1 MRISSRI
8 NSRFAPSLSFLL
20 LCLLMVTLWLAG
32 GASRGDALGQVV
44 VRSAAAV
51 VMAVAIL
58 FGPRPSLATT
68 RPVACLLAL
77 VILLPLAQ
85 LVPLPPAI
93 WQALPGRALFAQA
106 ADIIHEAQPW
116 RPWTIVP
123 GATVNAVASL
133 IVPTAVLLLVSG
145 AKETERALVPGL
157 LLVLIAAST
166 LLGLLQLSGAHFNN
180 PLINDSVG
188 QVSGTFANRNHFAL
202 FLALGCLLA
211 PVWAFLGGRPPS
223 WRGPVALGLAL
234 LFALTIAVT
243 GSRAGI
249 VVGMLALGAGLWIVR
264 HGIRRTMA
272 HYPRWAFPAM
282 LAAIPGF
289 IAIFVLITIAA
300 GRAVSIERLFTSD
313 AAQDMR
319 TRGLPTVLEMIR
331 NYFPAGSGFGGFDQ
345 VFRIHEPFALLKP
358 TYFNHAHNDLL
369 EVILEGGIAGAA
381 LLVAALA
388 WLAYAGLRAWRA
400 GPGTRHGLPK
410 AGAVVLLLILIASAF
425 DYPARTPMMMA
436 IIILG
441 ATWLSETAAT
451 PRASALPQ
459 SDQHL

>member
-1 MRISSRI
+1 MPYRIR
-8 NSRFAPSLSFLL
+8 SRFAPSLSFLL
-20 LCLLMVTLWLAG
+20 LCLLLVALWLAG
-32 GASRGDALGQVV
+32 GTSRSDALGQVV
-44 VRSAAAV
+44 VRSAAAIA
-51 VMAVAIL
+51 MAIAIL
-58 FGPRPSLATT
+58 FAPRPSLTT
-68 RPVACLLAL
+68 MRPVVYLLAL
-77 VILLPLAQ
+77 VILLPLVQ
-85 LVPLPPAI
+85 LVPLPPAV
-93 WQALPGRALFAQA
+93 WQALPGRALFVQA

-116 RPWTIVP
+116 RPWAIVP

-133 IVPTAVLLLVSG
+133 IVPAAVLLLVSG
-145 AKETERALVPGL
+145 SKEDERALVPGL
-157 LLVLIAAST
+157 LLALIAAST

-180 PLINDSVG
+180 PLINDNVG
-188 QVSGTFANRNHFAL
+188 QVRGTFANRNHFAL

-211 PVWAFLGGRPPS
+211 PIWAFLGGRRPE

-249 VVGMLALGAGLWIVR
+249 VVGMFALVAGLWIVR

-272 HYPRWAFPAM
+272 HYPRWAFPAV
-282 LAAIPGF
+282 LAAIPGV
-289 IAIFVLITIAA
+289 IAIFVLLTIAA
-300 GRAVSIERLFTSD
+300 GRAASIERLFTGD
-313 AAQDMR
+313 TAQDMR
-319 TRGLPTVLEMIR
+319 SRGLPTVLEMVR

-345 VFRIHEPFALLKP
+345 VFRIHEPLALLKP

-369 EVILEGGIAGAA
+369 EVVLDGGIAGAGI
-381 LLVAALA
+381 LVAALA

-436 IIILG
+436 IIVLA
-441 ATWLSETAAT
+441 ATWLSESATT